1 MADTGYHGPE
11 THEPETRGTEGS
23 VTEALEHGS
32 HAGRASSWA
41 AVSVMLLGFLTGG
54 IALCLGPNWLFF
66 WIGAGLVALGGILAL
81 AFDIFSDVIVDAPR
95 VISAAEHHSP
105 FERGQ

>member
-1 MADTGYHGPE
+1 M
-11 THEPETRGTEGS
+11 
-23 VTEALEHGS
+23 EHGS

-54 IALCLGPNWLFF
+54 IALCVGPNWLFF
-66 WIGAGLVALGGILAL
+66 WIGAGLIAVGGILAL

-105 FERGQ
+105 FERQ